1 MATRDGRAA
10 DDFGPLAQPAPGSGT
25 PQPVIDGRE
34 YWRRRALAAEA
45 AVLELRRY
53 VAALGGVKP

>member
-25 PQPVIDGRE
+25 PQPALDGRE

-53 VAALGGVKP
+53 VAALEGVK